1 MKYYR
6 FKDYTE
12 EELLEMINNE
22 YGPDSE
28 YMEDYKEHFKK
39 EIEEY
44 NKTITKEYTIEEL
57 KKLLEYK
64 LKIKGEDK

>member
-44 NKTITKEYTIEEL
+44 NRIHNRRI
-57 KKLLEYK
+57 KKV
-64 LKIKGEDK
+64 IRI